1 MFSHNYANVKVIRR
15 GRRLDVFDDV
25 DDVDDVDVFDDVDN
39 VVDVVDIANDTDDT
53 DVTDVADVADGADAK
68 DLRCGTSI
76 SNDSCCRIFFR
87 SVDFSIL
94 SSVDVDFQIS

>member
-1 MFSHNYANVKVIRR
+1 MFSHIYANVLVIRR
-15 GRRLDVFDDV
+15 GRRLDVFH
-25 DDVDDVDVFDDVDN
+25 DVDDVDVFDDVDD
-39 VVDVVDIANDTDDT
+39 VVDVADVADVADVT
-53 DVTDVADVADGADAK
+53 DVTDVADVADVADAK